1 MEVLPQSQGKSRD
14 RQAIDGRFLL
24 SICRGPG
31 QASLPGA
38 SDHAP
43 FCTSKHWE
51 ARPSR
56 WSHHTPCQIPSLF
69 TALWGPE
76 LANRKPA
83 ELTALLYLEI
93 PGATGLSPGRLL
105 GLWASETGL
114 PWKALSFKWETCLE
128 AQIRDPLSGF
138 LSNDRSQWACLGSL
152 PQSSY
157 WPQDSVHRIGE

>member
-1 MEVLPQSQGKSRD
+1 MHSTTPGVHGGPSTAPGEIEGQTRGHPWALP
-14 RQAIDGRFLL
+14 AL
-24 SICRGPG
+24 SICRGSG
-31 QASLPGA
+31 QAPLPGA

-43 FCTSKHWE
+43 LYTSKHWE

-105 GLWASETGL
+105 GL
-114 PWKALSFKWETCLE
+114 
-128 AQIRDPLSGF
+128 
-138 LSNDRSQWACLGSL
+138 
-152 PQSSY
+152 
-157 WPQDSVHRIGE
+157 